1 MNHCMRK
8 IFLFVALVLPITF
21 ILACAGTSDKDHS
34 AQQQWQKMAQE
45 NRGYSPPPRRR
56 DLTVMPKKIETI
68 DPLPRESKTLRK
80 LPTRTI
86 TMKMHQTEVAV
97 LLRALARAVDL
108 NIMINE
114 SVKGR
119 ISINVSDAK
128 WNQVFMSILKAQGLS
143 YEWEGDIIRIITG
156 EDRDRNFK
164 NLEAEG
170 KILAKKRE
178 MELQAPLVTKIIPI
192 DFASAEDLKANIEKL
207 LAGNKDEKLKQG
219 SVLVDK
225 QTNTLIVQATATDI
239 TRVVALVTQLDR
251 PTQQILIEAHIVE
264 TSNRTAR
271 ELGIQWGGLYY
282 DSGRNFWITPNAIDA
297 LTNTTIGGTLDPEAG
312 SAINFPA
319 NLNNAT
325 QSGTGMQLGI
335 IGQSTNLI
343 LATQLSALEEDG
355 RLNILSSPSITTLDN
370 IKATIESGS
379 EIPIPVLEQG
389 ETANVIYK
397 QALLSLAV
405 TPHVIQSD
413 ALKLEIVTTKNEV
426 DFSKTVLTYPTI
438 ISKKASTNVILFDGQ
453 TTVIGG
459 LKKNTS
465 QKSDAGVPWLSKIPL
480 LGYLFKNESKSEQM
494 EEILIFI
501 TPHILKTRP
510 APAPAPRD
518 NS

>member
-1 MNHCMRK
+1 MTHRMRK
-8 IFLFVALVLPITF
+8 ILPFVAAFPAFFLF
-21 ILACAGTSDKDHS
+21 LACANTPDKPHP
-34 AQQQWQKMAQE
+34 AEPQWQKMAKE
-45 NRGYSPPPRRR
+45 NRGFSPPPRRR
-56 DLTVMPKKIETI
+56 NFAAIPKKIETL
-68 DPLPRESKTLRK
+68 DPLPKETKPARA

-86 TMKMHQTEVAV
+86 TMKMNQTEVAV

-119 ISINVSDAK
+119 ISINVNNAK
-128 WNQVFMSILKAQGLS
+128 WNQVFMSILKSQGLS
-143 YEWEGDIIRIITG
+143 YEWEGDIIRIITA

-192 DFASAEDLKANIEKL
+192 DFASADNLKANIEKL
-207 LAGNKDEKLKQG
+207 IASNKESSQIQG

-225 QTNTLIVQATATDI
+225 QTNSLIVQATATDI
-239 TRVVALVTQLDR
+239 ARVVALVTELDR
-251 PTQQILIEAHIVE
+251 PTLQILIEAHIVE

-271 ELGIQWGGLYY
+271 ELGVQWGGLYY
-282 DSGRNFWITPNAIDA
+282 DSGRNYWITPNAVDA
-297 LTNTTIGGTLDPEAG
+297 LSNTTASGTVNPEAG

-325 QSGTGMQLGI
+325 QSGTGMVLGL
-335 IGQSTNLI
+335 IGQSTNGI
-343 LATQLSALEEDG
+343 LALQLSALEEEG
-355 RLNILSSPSITTLDN
+355 KLNILSSPSITTLDN
-370 IKATIESGS
+370 IKATIESGN
-379 EIPIPVLEQG
+379 EIPIPVLKEG

-397 QALLSLAV
+397 QALLSLEV
-405 TPHVIQSD
+405 TPHVIQND

-426 DFSKTVLTYPTI
+426 DFTNTVLTYPTI
-438 ISKKASTNVILFDGQ
+438 ISKMASTNVILFDGQ

-459 LKKNTS
+459 LKKNTTS
-465 QKSDAGVPWLSKIPL
+465 KTEAGVPWLRKIPL
-480 LGYLFKNESKSEQM
+480 LGYLFKNEGRSKQM

-510 APAPAPRD
+510 AQEQSAAPEG
-518 NS
+518 